1 MKNTKFV
8 FWGIISIM
16 MLSSFVNAYKEVYIC
31 KGPYSTKYHLVK
43 TCKGLKNCSTQV
55 HSTTREEAIKKKRTL
70 CGYEK

>member
-1 MKNTKFV
+1 MKNTKVV

-16 MLSSFVNAYKEVYIC
+16 MLSSFVNDKKEVYIC
-31 KGPYSTKYHLVK
+31 KGPYSAKYHLVK

-55 HSTTREEAIKKKRTL
+55 HNITREDAIKKKRTL